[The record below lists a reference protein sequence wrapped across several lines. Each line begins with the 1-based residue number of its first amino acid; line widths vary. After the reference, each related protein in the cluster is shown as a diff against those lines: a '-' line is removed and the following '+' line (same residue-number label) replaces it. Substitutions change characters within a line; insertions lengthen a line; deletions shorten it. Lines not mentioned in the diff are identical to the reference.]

1 MLLLAYFG
9 CRWSRNSCWSALRA
23 AIPRTDS
30 PAGSAARLLTVLC
43 ADGEN
48 AGCRR
53 LRLSGLVLL
62 LLGHARENV
71 LCLAR

>member
-1 MLLLAYFG
+1 MLLLACLG
-9 CRWSRNSCWSALRA
+9 CRWFPNSCWSALRA

-30 PAGSAARLLTVLC
+30 TARSAACLLTMLC
-43 ADGEN
+43 AEGDN
-48 AGCRR
+48 AGCQR
-53 LRLSGLVLL
+53 LRLSGPVVL